1 MVPHLLP
8 ATRSCMNGTVSY
20 SVFYFLFWTESLFC
34 SIYIYLCANTILY
47 SPPSLYLLIQIL
59 NIWKMSFSL
68 HSSSFSLKTDLA
80 VIGLLRLCVDFI
92 IWLLRFI
99 KKHIDIF
106 TEITLKLYF
115 NLLINILWFWLSI
128 NEHGIILWVLNLFIN
143 DFQ

>member
-8 ATRSCMNGTVSY
+8 VTFSCMNGTVSRV
-20 SVFYFLFWTESLFC
+20 SILFY
-34 SIYIYLCANTILY
+34 
-47 SPPSLYLLIQIL
+47 LYLSLCQFYTIFTTITVLIDT
-59 NIWKMSFSL
+59 NIEYLEMSFSL

-80 VIGLLRLCVDFI
+80 VIGLLCLCVDFI

-128 NEHGIILWVLNLFIN
+128 DEHGIILWVLNLFIN
-143 DFQ
+143 DLQ